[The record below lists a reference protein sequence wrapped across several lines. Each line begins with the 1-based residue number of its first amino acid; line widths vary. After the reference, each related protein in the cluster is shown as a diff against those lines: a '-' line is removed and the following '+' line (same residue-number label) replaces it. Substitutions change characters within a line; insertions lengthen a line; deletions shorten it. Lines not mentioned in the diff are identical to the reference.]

1 MASGFVK
8 AELMT
13 CRQGRSQVSFRL
25 LYNSVLLLVFGL
37 ILWKWM
43 NGVDS
48 LGSNQECKIGYIH
61 SHSRV
66 SQCLASIRKLGNRR
80 SSEGLRSFKPSKGT
94 NLFILII
101 LAGDIEMN
109 PGPRFQCGLCKKYC
123 KASDRLLECEECEKR
138 FHASC
143 SNLSDNE
150 LLRIESGDGAWYCT
164 NCKADCGLCSGAVL
178 KGHKAVQC
186 DNCDMWIHNECS
198 FIAETQYETVNN
210 TNCTWICPKCEFFNF
225 SDSFFGEQVNV
236 ETENRFVPLT
246 KVKKDRSSPCG
257 TNKSSFISGLKFIS
271 MNINSIRGKK
281 LELLAFLDFHQPH
294 VVAIQ
299 ETKID
304 SSIATSELFPETCP
318 YSVYRKDRN
327 IHGGGVMLLVHK
339 DISHM
344 PITELENDSES
355 IWVKVFANKTS
366 HFVASW
372 YRPPGSTSEEFQLF
386 REQLD
391 YIRTHHRG
399 KKLPSAHVLGDF
411 NFKDIDWPDRLSKS
425 GSTLS
430 QSEGQ
435 ILIDIMNDHG
445 LEQMVHF
452 PTREKNTL
460 DLILTTLPGQFQDVH
475 SPDKL
480 SDHDIVSGTLKMFIP
495 PIKKPRR
502 KVYLYQKGDYE
513 SMRKDTLQFAKE
525 KYFNGHSDTRSVQ
538 ENFDLLTSFIQDTAD
553 KHIPSKTSRS
563 VSSIPWITP
572 EIRRKIRRKN
582 KTHAKAKKTGS
593 SKLRSKFE
601 TLRREIKA
609 DVRKQHDL
617 YVNNLVGDVKANPRD
632 FYRYINSQKK
642 DTQGIPPLKR
652 KNGKGVAQSD
662 LEKAEEFNGQFTD
675 VFSKNEHT
683 QVPLLDRS
691 APFMNDIAVSK
702 DGVIKLLKGL
712 NPSKALGPDELHPR
726 VLKELATEL
735 GPVLAHLFQQSIDT
749 GEIPKEWSLANIC
762 PLFKKSDRSLAC
774 NYRPVSLTCVP
785 CKLLEHIVCSNIMAH
800 LDEYKLLS
808 DRQHAFRKGHS
819 CETQL
824 TTVIND
830 WAKILDNRGQVDTFI
845 LDFEKAFD
853 TPPHELL
860 KSKLFGYGIGGKTL
874 KWIDSFLCFRQQR
887 VVVNGVKS
895 DWAPVL
901 SGVPQGTVL
910 GPLLFSLYIN
920 DISSDIESEIRLFAD
935 DCVCYREIKDEK
947 DTMKLQRDIDRL
959 GSWARKW
966 GMRFQPVKCNMMQL
980 TRKRIKKIHASY
992 TLEGTNLENVESIK
1006 YLGVTIT
1013 SDLRWNTHVSNVCT
1027 KANRTLG
1034 FLRRNLHSCPQ
1045 EVKEAAYK
1053 GLVRPVLDYGSSV
1066 WDPPGVVLQEELES
1080 VQKRAARFVT
1090 GNYDYETGSMTGILG
1105 QLKWDS
1111 LKKRRKDNRLILL
1124 YKGLKGKASVPTDD
1138 LIPKTRRCRN
1148 QHSMAFQTPIANTDV
1163 YKGSFFPQTIRDW
1176 NALPDSLISSAEDAE
1191 DCVAKFTSL
1200 VRARD

>member
-13 CRQGRSQVSFRL
+13 CRQGRSQVSCRL

-391 YIRTHHRG
+391 YIRTHHKG

-525 KYFNGHSDTRSVQ
+525 KYFNGHSGTRSVQ
-538 ENFDLLTSFIQDTAD
+538 ENFDLLTSFIQDSAD

-702 DGVIKLLKGL
+702 EGVIKLLKGL

-1090 GNYDYETGSMTGILG
+1090 GNYDYETGSMTGVLG
-1105 QLKWDS
+1105 QLKWES